1 MSTDLPTL
9 AARRQQLV
17 ARAAAQRETL
27 RRELQVWRAP
37 LGLADHGIGALRY
50 ARAHW
55 PWVLVGVL
63 GLGAL
68 RPARLG
74 LWLSRGW
81 LATRLIYRLRIAP
94 PRR

>member
-9 AARRQQLV
+9 AARRQHLV

-37 LGLADHGIGALRY
+37 LALADHGIAALHY
-50 ARAHW
+50 ARQHW
-55 PWVLVGVL
+55 LWVVGGL
-63 GLGAL
+63 LALGAL

-81 LATRLIYRLRIAP
+81 LATRLIYRLRLAP